1 MQWRCGTL
9 EQNSKGMHPFCR
21 TNEFLLNFRATP
33 HSTTGVSPS
42 ELLHHCKMHTKL
54 NIFPVGP
61 KSDKCAQINYTVR
74 NKQLKSKTYKD
85 KRRGAK
91 YHTFKLSS

>member
-1 MQWRCGTL
+1 
-9 EQNSKGMHPFCR
+9 MHPFCR
-21 TNEFLLNFRATP
+21 TNGKPWKHVATEFLLNFRATP

-42 ELLHHCKMHTKL
+42 ELLHHGKMHTKL

-91 YHTFKLSS
+91 YHTFKLSNFRLE

>member
-1 MQWRCGTL
+1 
-9 EQNSKGMHPFCR
+9 MHPYCR
-21 TNEFLLNFRATP
+21 TNGKPWKHVATEFLLNFRATP

-74 NKQLKSKTYKD
+74 NKQFKSKTYKD